1 MAGLLSLAVAA
12 QVSLVSC
19 GDENKNPTPSDGI
32 VTVDDDID
40 LSSAN
45 IGHWT
50 AYAEQVA
57 LLLAND
63 ASQLYKAWSDAYNGG
78 EAYASSFKNL
88 SGDYTSG
95 ISAVQQIIE
104 GCMDIASE
112 VGTAKIGEPF
122 DLWASGQKVEA
133 VYAVESW
140 YSWHSRDD
148 YSNNIVSILNSYY
161 GSLDG
166 SAAEHSI
173 SKFVAGKDAALDA
186 KVTGAISGAKNAILA
201 IPQPFRNNI
210 GSAEAS
216 AAMTACADLNSVL
229 ENELLPFLVRNA
241 GEDEYKL
248 IIANYVD
255 EVVLPTYKELVAGNA
270 ALLAAVQAVKA
281 SPSDESFKAAAS
293 AWLAAR
299 KPWET
304 SEAFLFGPVG
314 DLGLDPNM
322 DSWPLDQEAIKN
334 IISKGDFQE
343 LSWTGDYISEDDDDL
358 SDEAREQAGKIA
370 AAQNVR
376 GFHTLEYLIFK
387 NGEPRSYSK

>member
-1 MAGLLSLAVAA
+1 MAGVIMFALAGSFA
-12 QVSLVSC
+12 SC
-19 GDENKNPTPSDGI
+19 DKDDDNNTNKTSDV
-32 VTVDDDID
+32 VTIDDDID
-40 LSSAN
+40 LKSEN
-45 IGHWT
+45 VKNWT

-63 ASQLYKAWSDAYNGG
+63 ASSLYKAWSEAYNGG
-78 EAYASSFKNL
+78 EAYANSFKNL

-95 ISAVQQIIE
+95 VSAIEQIIE
-104 GCMDIASE
+104 GCMDIANE

-122 DLWASGQKVEA
+122 DLWASGKKVEA

-148 YSNNIVSILNSYY
+148 YSNNIISILNSYY
-161 GSLDG
+161 GSLD
-166 SAAEHSI
+166 ATVNEHSI
-173 SKFVAGKDAALDA
+173 SKFVASKNAELNT
-186 KVTGAISGAKNAILA
+186 KVISAINNAKNAIQS

-210 GSAEAS
+210 GSKEAS
-216 AAMTACADLNSVL
+216 SAMTACADLNSVL
-229 ENELLPFLVRNA
+229 ENELLPFLTQNA
-241 GEDEYKL
+241 DEEEYKL
-248 IIANYVD
+248 IIKNYVD
-255 EVVLPTYKELVAGNA
+255 VVVLPTYKELVAKNS
-270 ALLAAVQAVKA
+270 ALLSAIQAVKA
-281 SPSDESFKAAAS
+281 NPSNETFKAAAA
-293 AWLAAR
+293 AWLNAR

-334 IISKGDFQE
+334 IISKGDFQS
-343 LSWTGDYISEDDDDL
+343 LTWDGDYVSEDDEDL
-358 SDEAREQAGKIA
+358 SNEAKEQAEKIA

-387 NGEPRSYSK
+387 NGEPRTFAK